1 MSKCRQLDRS
11 LSSFSNTLKNAIAI
25 LDSFEKHVLRFWGLQ
40 IKDSSRACMTCRG
53 NPSKPSDPD
62 RWPILNVLNVLG
74 HLIQND
80 GGLKHEWGST
90 KVALWRKYWQTC
102 GSRAYA
108 RVGALGKAK
117 LLQSCVVSGF
127 NWKLSRWPFQ
137 KTIAI
142 ELDKLQCRMFFR
154 FLSCPRPDGEDI
166 DHYFRRRA
174 RLARNVCQ
182 KSGMWSSLWCH
193 RVIAWDKHVRR
204 GERYQH
210 ICCALLKHHDS
221 RWLLFQRAN
230 FVPEFS
236 SEWSDN
242 RNSLSRGRTGTR
254 LNIGRP
260 QMRWADG
267 VTVAEEVLKGRSVS
281 QNGGNALSISTAI
294 REAVASARCFADS
307 FQF

>member
-1 MSKCRQLDRS
+1 ML
-11 LSSFSNTLKNAIAI
+11 
-25 LDSFEKHVLRFWGLQ
+25 
-40 IKDSSRACMTCRG
+40 
-53 NPSKPSDPD
+53 
-62 RWPILNVLNVLG
+62 
-74 HLIQND
+74 
-80 GGLKHEWGST
+80 
-90 KVALWRKYWQTC
+90 
-102 GSRAYA
+102 
-108 RVGALGKAK
+108 
-117 LLQSCVVSGF
+117 
-127 NWKLSRWPFQ
+127 
-137 KTIAI
+137 
-142 ELDKLQCRMFFR
+142 
-154 FLSCPRPDGEDI
+154 
-166 DHYFRRRA
+166 
-174 RLARNVCQ
+174 
-182 KSGMWSSLWCH
+182 
-193 RVIAWDKHVRR
+193 AWDKHVRR